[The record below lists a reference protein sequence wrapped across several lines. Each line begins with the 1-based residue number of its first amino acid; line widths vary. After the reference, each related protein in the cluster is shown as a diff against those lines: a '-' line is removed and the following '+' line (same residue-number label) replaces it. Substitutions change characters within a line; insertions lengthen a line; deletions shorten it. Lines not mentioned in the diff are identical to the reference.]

1 MEEIN
6 SAIVLAAGRGRRMQS
21 DIPKQYMDL
30 CGKPVIYYS
39 LKVFEDFE
47 PVREVILVAG
57 KEDLDYCR
65 KEIVDRYHFT
75 KVGKIIA
82 GGKERYHSVYE
93 GLREVS
99 PDSSYVFIHDGAR
112 PCVDRSVLERYMQD
126 VRKYQAC
133 VCGMPSK
140 DTVRIADR
148 EGFAQAKPDRTSV
161 WMMQTPQV
169 FSYTLILKAYEK
181 MLAGCTDGITDDAMA
196 VERTMGRRIK
206 LTEGSWRNIK
216 ITTPEDLELAALFV
230 RNE

>member
-82 GGKERYHSVYE
+82 GGKERYPP
-93 GLREVS
+93 GT
-99 PDSSYVFIHDGAR
+99 G
-112 PCVDRSVLERYMQD
+112 
-126 VRKYQAC
+126 
-133 VCGMPSK
+133 G
-140 DTVRIADR
+140 
-148 EGFAQAKPDRTSV
+148 
-161 WMMQTPQV
+161 
-169 FSYTLILKAYEK
+169 
-181 MLAGCTDGITDDAMA
+181 
-196 VERTMGRRIK
+196 
-206 LTEGSWRNIK
+206 
-216 ITTPEDLELAALFV
+216 
-230 RNE
+230 